1 VPDAAASS
9 MIEVEFAG
17 GARMRIEGA
26 ADLATV
32 SAIIKTLARD
42 TPVHN
47 LSGICGT
54 GVLPPAF
61 SPDVRR
67 SQWVG
72 CFKSRCC

>member
-1 VPDAAASS
+1 MPDAAASS

-47 LSGICGT
+47 IHCQEFAEL
-54 GVLPPAF
+54 AF
-61 SPDVRR
+61 SRR
-67 SQWVG
+67 RFRQM
-72 CFKSRCC
+72 